1 MTPQERNDRQAAAIA
16 AARLVSTETQKIAAI
31 RRAMGGSSTNT
42 ALRMDILDGKTIG
55 TAYSKEEVPEG
66 VRPGDLVPIG
76 YPHWGWIVRVERI
89 TANALYG
96 DDRVTAKVQHIVD
109 ATIVAYLGE

>member
-1 MTPQERNDRQAAAIA
+1 ME
-16 AARLVSTETQKIAAI
+16 LVHRPEM
-31 RRAMGGSSTNT
+31 RAH
-42 ALRMDILDGKTIG
+42 LRAELLEGKRVG
-55 TAYSKEEVPEG
+55 TTYSKEEVPEG
-66 VRPGDLVPIG
+66 VRPGELVPIG

-96 DDRVTAKVQHIVD
+96 DALATAKVQHIVD